1 MQWALWS
8 KERGFDMK
16 LFGEAFVERTRKNF
30 EAARQP
36 STKPIQET
44 VRTLVPHRWKDI
56 ERVLDEAELL
66 DADR

>member
-1 MQWALWS
+1 
-8 KERGFDMK
+8 MK